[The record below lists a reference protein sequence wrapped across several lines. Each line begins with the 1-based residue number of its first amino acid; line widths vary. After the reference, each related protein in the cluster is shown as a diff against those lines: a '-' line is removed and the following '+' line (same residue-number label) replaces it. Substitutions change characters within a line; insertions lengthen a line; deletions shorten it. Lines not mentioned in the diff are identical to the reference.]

1 MAEILKRNKALA
13 VNPLK
18 ASQPVGA
25 SLAFLGINKAI
36 PMMHGSQGCTAF
48 GKVYFVR
55 HFREPVP
62 LQTTAMDQVSTV
74 MNADENVLL
83 GLKAVCEKSKPALI
97 GLPTTGLSETQGTD
111 IKRLVKDFYAA
122 NPEFAHIPVVP
133 VNTPDFTGCLESGY
147 ALAVKAILETMIP
160 ASAPCVNSTS
170 GLPDSGLPAGTPSGG
185 GLGRG
190 SVGKRKKQ
198 VNVLAGSFLTPGDI
212 EHIKELIEAFGLRPL
227 VLPDIGDSLDGHLTE
242 MESSPLTVGG
252 TPVSDIS
259 SMGESIATLVLGN
272 SLFEAA
278 DFLKEQ
284 TGVPDYRFDSLMGL
298 DAVDGFVA
306 ALAEISGKPVPEK
319 IERQRA
325 QLQDAMVD
333 SHFMLGFARVAIAGD
348 PDLLYG
354 FARLVTE
361 MGCEVVA
368 AVAPARAN
376 ILQDVAAAQVAIG
389 DLEDLENAARKQRR
403 ATRHQQF
410 ACGGNCAPPRCAAAA
425 RRFSAIRPDRRLPA
439 PVGRLSRHAPGL
451 VRSGQYDGGTRT
463 PRDRALRIQLFPAD
477 RRSMLRHLR
486 LVKPIEEAEM
496 TVKIA
501 FASSD
506 RRAVNQHF
514 GAAEA
519 FAIYE
524 LGAKRD
530 APDRGGRIHRDRDGR
545 ARGQACRQ
553 GRTAGRLRG
562 GVLQRG
568 GRFGHPATAGQGH
581 PADARGRRHAHRRVA
596 VRSAKESGQRSAG
609 VAGEASQEAVGRGTL
624 CRRRGVAGMIETTA
638 RVVSA
643 DNGTVLV
650 EPSNAVRLRRLR
662 VAQCVRRV
670 RAGEIFFRQPQSHR
684 GAVRCECA
692 CRRRIA
698 IEHERGRHAQ
708 GRIAGLPAAQRAGA
722 GRCGRRSVVWRW
734 AMWARCW
741 VRLRVSRWDCCWG
754 GCTGWVPHE

>member
-122 NPEFAHIPVVP
+122 NPEFAHIPIVP
-133 VNTPDFTGCLESGY
+133 VNTPDFTGCMESGY
-147 ALAVKAILETMIP
+147 ALAVKATLETLL
-160 ASAPCVNSTS
+160 SQHAPHPNP
-170 GLPDSGLPAGTPSGG
+170 LPLAGEGANVKNNV
-185 GLGRG
+185 GR
-190 SVGKRKKQ
+190 RKKQ

-284 TGVPDYRFDSLMGL
+284 TGVPDYRFNSLMGL
-298 DAVDGFVA
+298 DAVDGFIA

-354 FARLVTE
+354 FAKLVTE

-376 ILQDVAAAQVAIG
+376 ILQEVATAQVAIG
-389 DLEDLENAARKQRR
+389 DLEDMENAARKNGAQLIIGNSHAAESARRLGIPLLRAGFPLYDLIGGYQRLWVGYRGTRQALFDLANMVVEHGHHETEPYVSIYSQRTGECR
-403 ATRHQQF
+403 AT
-410 ACGGNCAPPRCAAAA
+410 
-425 RRFSAIRPDRRLPA
+425 
-439 PVGRLSRHAPGL
+439 
-451 VRSGQYDGGTRT
+451 
-463 PRDRALRIQLFPAD
+463 
-477 RRSMLRHLR
+477 
-486 LVKPIEEAEM
+486 
-496 TVKIA
+496 
-501 FASSD
+501 
-506 RRAVNQHF
+506 
-514 GAAEA
+514 
-519 FAIYE
+519 
-524 LGAKRD
+524 
-530 APDRGGRIHRDRDGR
+530 
-545 ARGQACRQ
+545 
-553 GRTAGRLRG
+553 
-562 GVLQRG
+562 
-568 GRFGHPATAGQGH
+568 PATGH
-581 PADARGRRHAHRRVA
+581 
-596 VRSAKESGQRSAG
+596 
-609 VAGEASQEAVGRGTL
+609 TY
-624 CRRRGVAGMIETTA
+624 
-638 RVVSA
+638 
-643 DNGTVLV
+643 
-650 EPSNAVRLRRLR
+650 
-662 VAQCVRRV
+662 
-670 RAGEIFFRQPQSHR
+670 
-684 GAVRCECA
+684 
-692 CRRRIA
+692 
-698 IEHERGRHAQ
+698 
-708 GRIAGLPAAQRAGA
+708 
-722 GRCGRRSVVWRW
+722 
-734 AMWARCW
+734 
-741 VRLRVSRWDCCWG
+741 
-754 GCTGWVPHE
+754 